1 MQPHRLT
8 CRFEPPEHGWL
19 GLRLERLPDVVTFT
33 ASHTPCDSV
42 SELAGVLLRVLR
54 FGVAGE
60 VAWNEEPTVTVT
72 AFELDG
78 DRVRLR
84 VLAVPQGRRAML
96 LEHDDTVHSVATAF
110 VSGLHRLDADC
121 AEGQY
126 EAGWGHPFP
135 RDAVAQLY
143 RLLDGAGE

>member
-1 MQPHRLT
+1 MHLHRLA

-19 GLRLERLPDVVTFT
+19 GLRLECLPDVVTLS
-33 ASHTPCDSV
+33 ASSTPCDSV

-60 VAWNEEPTVTVT
+60 VGWNEEPGTTLMD
-72 AFELDG
+72 FEPRG

-84 VLAVPQGRRAML
+84 VEAASQGRHAVL
-96 LEHDDTVHSVATAF
+96 LEHDDAVDSVATAF
-110 VSGLHRLDADC
+110 VAGLHRLDAAC

-126 EAGWGHPFP
+126 QAGWGHPFP
-135 RDAVAQLY
+135 RDAIAQLDH
-143 RLLDGAGE
+143 LLDGAAE